1 VKLDYRAQTLQH
13 DGEPSPAVQFARKC
27 NKLLEKT
34 TIRGFDPYGYAQ
46 KSLKQRRKYLKAR
59 VKIFELQRNLSLQ
72 LILCCSFREANQ
84 GEADQR
90 GQEEQVI
97 VTALTK
103 TSQSRTC
110 KRFVNK
116 LGEKKNFFI
125 YFLEE
130 KQGAK
135 KGGEKV

>member
-1 VKLDYRAQTLQH
+1 VKLDYRAQTLHH

-34 TIRGFDPYGYAQ
+34 TISGFDPYGYAQ

-90 GQEEQVI
+90 GARRASDRDSANQD
-97 VTALTK
+97 LTISHLQ
-103 TSQSRTC
+103 TIRQ
-110 KRFVNK
+110 
-116 LGEKKNFFI
+116 
-125 YFLEE
+125 
-130 KQGAK
+130 
-135 KGGEKV
+135 